1 MMIVTRKTLP
11 RRTFLRGVG
20 AALAL
25 PLLDA
30 MTPALSGVGR
40 VRAAGPVRRLG
51 WVYLP
56 NGMAME
62 SWTPAA
68 RTALEL
74 SPTLAPLGEFRDR
87 MVVLSGL
94 AQGQAEALG
103 DGNGEHTRATAT
115 WLNGVHPKETEGADV
130 RAGRTADQIAAAQL
144 GRATPLPSLELAI
157 DRDFLVG
164 NCENGYSCIYM
175 NTIAWRGPAT
185 PLPMENNPRAVFE
198 RLFGAGGS
206 TAERRAQF
214 RKDRSILDAVT
225 ADLTRLR
232 REVGAGDRARVEQY
246 LDAVRAVER
255 RIRISERSDAELP
268 DVARPV
274 GVPESYAEHVGL
286 MFDLTALA
294 WQTDVT
300 RVFTFMLGRE
310 LNGRAYPDVGIA
322 ESHHAISHHRYDPLK
337 LAQLAKINT
346 YHVTLFRGFLRTLA
360 STPDGGGSLLDH
372 SLLLYGAS
380 LSDSNKHLH
389 YDLPLL
395 LAGGGGGRLKGG
407 RHLRYPRDTP
417 MTNLLVSQLDK
428 AGVRLDDGLGDSTG
442 RLQELAPLADV

>member
-1 MMIVTRKTLP
+1 MIITRKTLP
-11 RRTFLRGVG
+11 RRTVLRGLG
-20 AALAL
+20 ATLAL

-30 MTPALSGVGR
+30 MTPPLAGLVGR
-40 VRAAGPVRRLG
+40 AAAPARRLG
-51 WVYLP
+51 WVYIP
-56 NGMAME
+56 NGMSMGA
-62 SWTPAA
+62 WTPS
-68 RTALEL
+68 TDGPLEL
-74 SPTLAPLGEFRDR
+74 SPTLSPLAPFRDQ

-130 RAGRTADQIAAAQL
+130 RAGMTADQIAASQL
-144 GRATPLPSLELAI
+144 GRETPLPSLELAI

-175 NTIAWRGPAT
+175 NTIAWRTPTT
-185 PLPMENNPRAVFE
+185 PLPMENNPRVVFE
-198 RLFGAGGS
+198 RLFGDGGS
-206 TAERRAQF
+206 TAERKAQF
-214 RKDRSILDAVT
+214 RKDRSILDAIT
-225 ADLTRLR
+225 DDLHRLE
-232 REVGAGDRARVEQY
+232 REVGVGDRTRVTQY
-246 LDAVRAVER
+246 LDAVRALER
-255 RIRISERSDAELP
+255 RIQLSEQSDAELP
-268 DVARPV
+268 SLDRPV
-274 GVPESYAEHVGL
+274 GIPESYTEHVGL

-294 WQTDVT
+294 WQADIT

-310 LNGRAYPDVGIA
+310 LNGRAYPEVGIP
-322 ESHHAISHHRYDPLK
+322 ESHHGLSHHRNDPEK

-346 YHVTLFRGFLRTLA
+346 FHVTRFRDFLETLA
-360 STPDGGGSLLDH
+360 SIPDGDGTLLDQ
-372 SLLLYGAS
+372 SLLLCGAA

-395 LAGGGGGRLKGG
+395 LAGGSGGQLRGG

-428 AGVRLDDGLGDSTG
+428 AGIRLDDGLGDSTG
-442 RLQELAPLADV
+442 RLTELARLADI

>member
-1 MMIVTRKTLP
+1 MIITRKTLP
-11 RRTFLRGVG
+11 RRTVLRGLG

-30 MTPALSGVGR
+30 MTPPLAGLVGR
-40 VRAAGPVRRLG
+40 AATPVRRLG
-51 WVYLP
+51 WVYIP
-56 NGMAME
+56 NGMSMGA
-62 SWTPAA
+62 WTPPADGP
-68 RTALEL
+68 LEL
-74 SPTLAPLGEFRDR
+74 SPTLSPLAPFRDR

-130 RAGRTADQIAAAQL
+130 RAGMTADQIAAAQL
-144 GRATPLPSLELAI
+144 GRETPLPSLELAI

-175 NTIAWRGPAT
+175 NTIAWRTPTT
-185 PLPMENNPRAVFE
+185 PLPMENNPRVVFE
-198 RLFGAGGS
+198 RLFGEGGS

-214 RKDRSILDAVT
+214 RKDRSILDAI
-225 ADLTRLR
+225 ADDLHRLE
-232 REVGAGDRARVEQY
+232 REVGAGDRARVTQY
-246 LDAVRAVER
+246 LDAVRAIER
-255 RIRISERSDAELP
+255 RIQLSERSDAELP
-268 DVARPV
+268 SLDRPV
-274 GVPESYAEHVGL
+274 GIPESYTEHVGL
-286 MFDLTALA
+286 MFELAALA
-294 WQTDVT
+294 WQADIT

-310 LNGRAYPDVGIA
+310 LNGRAYPEVGIP
-322 ESHHAISHHRYDPLK
+322 ESHHGLSHHRNDPEK

-346 YHVTLFRGFLRTLA
+346 FHVTLFRDFLETLA
-360 STPDGGGSLLDH
+360 ATPDGDGTLLDQ
-372 SLLLYGAS
+372 SLLLYGAA

-395 LAGGGGGRLKGG
+395 LAGGSGGQLEGG

-428 AGVRLDDGLGDSTG
+428 AGIRLDDGLGDSNGALPELT
-442 RLQELAPLADV
+442 RLSDV

>member
-1 MMIVTRKTLP
+1 MIITRKTLP
-11 RRTFLRGVG
+11 RRIVLRGLG

-30 MTPALSGVGR
+30 MTPPLAGLVGR
-40 VRAAGPVRRLG
+40 AATPVRRLG
-51 WVYLP
+51 WVYIP
-56 NGMAME
+56 NGMSMGA
-62 SWTPAA
+62 WTPPVDGP
-68 RTALEL
+68 LEL
-74 SPTLAPLGEFRDR
+74 SPTLSPLAPFRDR

-130 RAGRTADQIAAAQL
+130 RAGMTADQIAAAQL
-144 GRATPLPSLELAI
+144 GRETPLPSLELAI

-175 NTIAWRGPAT
+175 NTIAWRTPTT
-185 PLPMENNPRAVFE
+185 PLPMENNPRVVFE
-198 RLFGAGGS
+198 RLFGEGGS
-206 TAERRAQF
+206 TAERRTQF
-214 RKDRSILDAVT
+214 RKDRSILDAI
-225 ADLTRLR
+225 ADDLHRLE
-232 REVGAGDRARVEQY
+232 REVGAGDRARVTQY
-246 LDAVRAVER
+246 LDAVRAIER
-255 RIRISERSDAELP
+255 RIQLSERSDAELP
-268 DVARPV
+268 SLDRPV
-274 GVPESYAEHVGL
+274 GIPESYTEHVGL
-286 MFDLTALA
+286 MFELAALA
-294 WQTDVT
+294 WQADIT

-310 LNGRAYPDVGIA
+310 LNGRAYPEVGIP
-322 ESHHAISHHRYDPLK
+322 ESHHGLSHHRNDPEK

-346 YHVTLFRGFLRTLA
+346 FHVTLFRDFLETLA
-360 STPDGGGSLLDH
+360 ATPDGDGTLLDQ
-372 SLLLYGAS
+372 SLLLYGAA

-395 LAGGGGGRLKGG
+395 LAGGSGGQLEGG

-428 AGVRLDDGLGDSTG
+428 AGIRLDDGLGDSNGALPELT
-442 RLQELAPLADV
+442 RLSDV

>member
-1 MMIVTRKTLP
+1 MIITRKTLP

-30 MTPALSGVGR
+30 MTPALAGVAGR
-40 VRAAGPVRRLG
+40 AVQPVRRLG

-62 SWTPAA
+62 SWTPPDA
-68 RTALEL
+68 TALEL
-74 SPTLAPLGEFRDR
+74 SPTLAPLAPFRDR

-130 RAGRTADQIAAAQL
+130 RAGTTADQIAARQL
-144 GRATPLPSLELAI
+144 GGTTPLPSLELAI
-157 DRDFLVG
+157 DRDYLVG

-175 NTIAWRGPAT
+175 NTIAWRDATT
-185 PLPMENNPRAVFE
+185 PLPMENNPRVVFE
-198 RLFGAGGS
+198 RLFGEGGS
-206 TAERRAQF
+206 TADRRAEL
-214 RKDRSILDAVT
+214 RKDRSILDAIGH
-225 ADLTRLR
+225 DLARLR
-232 REVGAGDRARVEQY
+232 REVGAGDRARVAQY
-246 LDAVRAVER
+246 LDAVRAIER
-255 RIRISERSDAELP
+255 RIQLSERSDTELP
-268 DVARPV
+268 DLARPV
-274 GVPESYAEHVGL
+274 GIPESYAEHVGML
-286 MFDLTALA
+286 FDLTALA
-294 WQTDVT
+294 WQADIT

-310 LNGRAYPDVGIA
+310 LNGRAYPEIGIPD
-322 ESHHAISHHRYDPLK
+322 SHHGISHHRYDPQK
-337 LAQLAKINT
+337 LAQLARINT
-346 YHVTLFRGFLRTLA
+346 YHVTLFRRFLEALA
-360 STPDGGGSLLDH
+360 ATPDGDGSLLDH
-372 SLLLYGAS
+372 ALLLYGAS

-389 YDLPLL
+389 YDLPLML
-395 LAGGGGGRLKGG
+395 VGGSGGQLRGG

-428 AGVRLDDGLGDSTG
+428 AGVRLDAGLGDSTG
-442 RLQELAPLADV
+442 RLGELARLSGI

>member
-1 MMIVTRKTLP
+1 MIITRKTLP
-11 RRTFLRGVG
+11 RRTVLRGLG

-30 MTPALSGVGR
+30 MTPPLAGLVGR
-40 VRAAGPVRRLG
+40 AATPVRRLG
-51 WVYLP
+51 WVYIP
-56 NGMAME
+56 NGMSMGA
-62 SWTPAA
+62 WTPPADGP
-68 RTALEL
+68 LEL
-74 SPTLAPLGEFRDR
+74 SPTLSPLAPFRDR

-130 RAGRTADQIAAAQL
+130 RAGMTADQIAAAQL
-144 GRATPLPSLELAI
+144 GRETPLPSLELAI

-175 NTIAWRGPAT
+175 NTIAWRTPTT
-185 PLPMENNPRAVFE
+185 PLPMENNPRVVFE
-198 RLFGAGGS
+198 RLFGEGGS
-206 TAERRAQF
+206 TAERRTQF
-214 RKDRSILDAVT
+214 RKDRSILDAI
-225 ADLTRLR
+225 ADDLHRLE
-232 REVGAGDRARVEQY
+232 REVGAGDRARVTQY
-246 LDAVRAVER
+246 LDAVRAIER
-255 RIRISERSDAELP
+255 RIQLSERSDAELP
-268 DVARPV
+268 SLDRPV
-274 GVPESYAEHVGL
+274 GIPESYTEHVGL
-286 MFDLTALA
+286 MFELAALA
-294 WQTDVT
+294 WQADIT

-310 LNGRAYPDVGIA
+310 LNGRAYPEVGIP
-322 ESHHAISHHRYDPLK
+322 ESHHGLSHHRNDPEK

-346 YHVTLFRGFLRTLA
+346 FHVTLFRDFLETLA
-360 STPDGGGSLLDH
+360 ATPDGDGTLLDQ
-372 SLLLYGAS
+372 SLLLYGAA

-395 LAGGGGGRLKGG
+395 LAGGSGGQLEGG

-428 AGVRLDDGLGDSTG
+428 AGIRLDDGLGDSNGALPELT
-442 RLQELAPLADV
+442 RLSDV

>member
-1 MMIVTRKTLP
+1 MIITRKTLP
-11 RRTFLRGVG
+11 RRTVLRGLG

-30 MTPALSGVGR
+30 MTPPLAGIVGR
-40 VRAAGPVRRLG
+40 AATPVRRLG
-51 WVYLP
+51 WVYIP
-56 NGMAME
+56 NGMSMGA
-62 SWTPAA
+62 WTPPADGP
-68 RTALEL
+68 LEL
-74 SPTLAPLGEFRDR
+74 SPTLSPLAPFRDR
-87 MVVLSGL
+87 TVVLSGL

-130 RAGRTADQIAAAQL
+130 RAGMTADQIAAAQL
-144 GRATPLPSLELAI
+144 GRETPLPSLELAI

-175 NTIAWRGPAT
+175 NTIAWRTPTT
-185 PLPMENNPRAVFE
+185 PLPMENNPRVVFE
-198 RLFGAGGS
+198 RLFGEGGS

-214 RKDRSILDAVT
+214 RKDRSILDAIT
-225 ADLTRLR
+225 DDLHRLE
-232 REVGAGDRARVEQY
+232 REVGAGDRARVTQY
-246 LDAVRAVER
+246 LDAVRAIER
-255 RIRISERSDAELP
+255 RIQLSERSDAELP
-268 DVARPV
+268 SLDRPV
-274 GVPESYAEHVGL
+274 GVPESYTEHVGL
-286 MFDLTALA
+286 MFELAALA
-294 WQTDVT
+294 WQADIT

-310 LNGRAYPDVGIA
+310 LNGRAYPEVGIP
-322 ESHHAISHHRYDPLK
+322 ESHHGLSHHRNDPEK

-346 YHVTLFRGFLRTLA
+346 FHVTLFRDFLETLA
-360 STPDGGGSLLDH
+360 AIPDGDGTLLDQ
-372 SLLLYGAS
+372 SLLLYGAA

-395 LAGGGGGRLKGG
+395 LAGGSGGQLQGG

-428 AGVRLDDGLGDSTG
+428 AGVRLDDGLGDSSGALPELT
-442 RLQELAPLADV
+442 RLSGV

>member
-1 MMIVTRKTLP
+1 MIIIRKTLP
-11 RRTFLRGVG
+11 RRTVLRGLG

-30 MTPALSGVGR
+30 MTPPLAGLVGR
-40 VRAAGPVRRLG
+40 AATPVRRLG
-51 WVYLP
+51 WVYIP
-56 NGMAME
+56 NGMSMGA
-62 SWTPAA
+62 WTPPVDGP
-68 RTALEL
+68 LEL
-74 SPTLAPLGEFRDR
+74 SPTLSPLAPFRDR

-130 RAGRTADQIAAAQL
+130 RAGMTADQIAAAQL
-144 GRATPLPSLELAI
+144 GRETPLPSLELAI

-175 NTIAWRGPAT
+175 NTIAWRTPTT
-185 PLPMENNPRAVFE
+185 PLPMENNPRVVFE
-198 RLFGAGGS
+198 RLFGEGGS
-206 TAERRAQF
+206 TAERRTQF
-214 RKDRSILDAVT
+214 RKDRSILDAI
-225 ADLTRLR
+225 ADDLHRLE
-232 REVGAGDRARVEQY
+232 REVGAGDRARVTQY
-246 LDAVRAVER
+246 LDAVRAIER
-255 RIRISERSDAELP
+255 RIQLSERNDAELP
-268 DVARPV
+268 SLDRPV
-274 GVPESYAEHVGL
+274 GIPESYTEHVGL
-286 MFDLTALA
+286 MFELAALA
-294 WQTDVT
+294 WQADIT

-310 LNGRAYPDVGIA
+310 LNGRAYPEVGIP
-322 ESHHAISHHRYDPLK
+322 ESHHGLSHHRNDPEK

-346 YHVTLFRGFLRTLA
+346 FHVTLFRDFLETLA
-360 STPDGGGSLLDH
+360 ATPDGDGTLLDQ
-372 SLLLYGAS
+372 SLLLYGAA

-395 LAGGGGGRLKGG
+395 LAGGSGGQLEGG

-428 AGVRLDDGLGDSTG
+428 AGIRLDDGLGDSNGALPELT
-442 RLQELAPLADV
+442 RLSDV

>member
-1 MMIVTRKTLP
+1 MIVTGKALP

-30 MTPALSGVGR
+30 MTPALA
-40 VRAAGPVRRLG
+40 RAAEPVRRLG

-62 SWTPAA
+62 SWTPPAGP
-68 RTALEL
+68 ALTL
-74 SPTLAPLGEFRDR
+74 SPTLRPLEAFRDR
-87 MVVLSGL
+87 LVVLSGL

-115 WLNGVHPKETEGADV
+115 WLNGVHPRETEGADV
-130 RAGRTADQIAAAQL
+130 RAGTTADQMAAARL
-144 GRATPLPSLELAI
+144 GRTTPLPSLELAI
-157 DRDFLVG
+157 DRDYLVG

-175 NTIAWRGPAT
+175 NTIAWRDPVT
-185 PLPMENNPRAVFE
+185 PLPMENNPRVVFE
-198 RLFGAGGS
+198 RLFGEGGS

-214 RKDRSILDAVT
+214 RKDRSILDAV
-225 ADLTRLR
+225 ADDLARLER
-232 REVGAGDRARVEQY
+232 AVGAGDRARVAQY

-255 RIRISERSDAELP
+255 RIQLSARRGAALP
-268 DVARPV
+268 EMARPV

-286 MFDLTALA
+286 MFDLAALA
-294 WQTDVT
+294 WQADVT

-310 LNGRAYPDVGIA
+310 LNGRAYPEVGIP
-322 ESHHAISHHRYDPLK
+322 ESHHGISHHRYDPVK

-346 YHVTLFRGFLRTLA
+346 FHVSLFRGFLETLA
-360 STPDGGGSLLDH
+360 AAPDGGGSLLDNA
-372 SLLLYGAS
+372 LLLYGAS

-389 YDLPLL
+389 YDLPLM
-395 LAGGGGGRLKGG
+395 LAGGGAGRLRGG

-442 RLQELAPLADV
+442 RLRELTPLSGV